1 MTQIP
6 ALDGLRV
13 LDLTRLLPG
22 PVATLR
28 LAELGADVL
37 KIEAPGE
44 GDYARTML
52 QSDADRAAGTPSAFY
67 RLVNRGKRSITLDLK
82 RTEGAR
88 NCSNWRAMPTCSSRV
103 FAPG

>member
-1 MTQIP
+1 MTPSP
-6 ALDGLRV
+6 ALAGLRV

-37 KIEAPGE
+37 KIEPPGE

-52 QSDADRAAGTPSAFY
+52 QTQAERLSGTPSAF
-67 RLVNRGKRSITLDLK
+67 
-82 RTEGAR
+82 
-88 NCSNWRAMPTCSSRV
+88 
-103 FAPG
+103 